1 MTDLV
6 HPRERTLANITL
18 VLGALVWLALII
30 GTYGLALIALGLG
43 LLIYIFLHS
52 ALVSH
57 VKGKGVELSEAQFP
71 DVYADLVACC
81 ERLKVKSVPKAYVL
95 NGNGVLNAF
104 ATRFLKAQY
113 VVLLS
118 DLVDAMAKHPDG
130 VRFYLGHE
138 LGHLRE
144 KHFSLQ
150 VLRWPVLWLPLLGA
164 AYSRARETS
173 SDLHGLACSASPE
186 GAARALVLLAAG
198 AQRWPQV
205 DLAKFVRQAKYT
217 TGFWMSFHELTAAYP
232 WLTKRVARVMN
243 PAVKLPPR
251 HALAYAV
258 AAFIPYTGRLGGG
271 VGFLIVVYLIGVL
284 AANAIP
290 AYQDH
295 TVRTKL
301 GAATFAS
308 QNARDTLGGYYQTHK
323 AVPESLGSLGIAPK
337 LADGSSLALDAN
349 TMALTVATR
358 QGALLFIPSPN
369 AQGLI
374 EWRCV
379 AEEKIKPALLPA
391 ECKR

>member
-6 HPRERTLANITL
+6 YPRERTLGTITL
-18 VLGALVWLALII
+18 VLGALAWLALII
-30 GTYGLALIALGLG
+30 GTYGVALIALALG
-43 LLIYIFLHS
+43 FLIYLFLHS

-57 VKGKGVELSEAQFP
+57 IKGNGVEVSEAQFP
-71 DVYADLVACC
+71 DVYVQLVSCC
-81 ERLKVKSVPKAYVL
+81 GQLKVKSVPKAYVL
-95 NGNGVLNAF
+95 NGNGALNAF
-104 ATRFLKAQY
+104 ATRFLKTQH

-118 DLVDAMAKHPDG
+118 DLVDAMDKHPDG
-130 VRFYLGHE
+130 VRFYVGHE

-144 KHFSLQ
+144 KHFSLH

-186 GAARALVLLAAG
+186 GAARALGALAAG
-198 AQRWPQV
+198 APRWQQL
-205 DLAKFVRQAKYT
+205 DLAKFVRQAKHT

-243 PAVKLPPR
+243 PAAKLPPR

-295 TVRTKL
+295 TGRTKVS
-301 GAATFAS
+301 AAIFAS
-308 QNARDTLGGYYQTHK
+308 QSVRDALGGYYQTHK
-323 AVPESLGSLGIAPK
+323 AVPESLDSVGIAPK
-337 LADGSSLALDAN
+337 LAAGTTLALDAN
-349 TMALTVATR
+349 TMALTVLTR
-358 QGALLFIPSPN
+358 QGALIFTPQVN
-369 AQGLI
+369 AQGSI
-374 EWRCV
+374 TWRCLGG
-379 AEEKIKPALLPA
+379 EKMKQAFLPA
-391 ECKR
+391 DCKR